1 MAYSSLKKNNMKY
14 WWLVCIFYC
23 LANVTNAQN
32 TGNNPKVLAYIAQ
45 YKAIAVAEMQRTGVP
60 AAIKLAQGI
69 FESNNG
75 ESKLCL
81 QSNNHFG
88 IKCKNDW
95 QGDRTYHDDDARG
108 ECFRVYATGADSYRD
123 HSDFLKTRPHYAFLF
138 QIPPTDYEAWAY
150 GLKKAGY
157 ATNPRYPE
165 RIIQIINEYNLNE
178 VTLSALQQTTN
189 STASTPL
196 TTEPTTIGASTPPT
210 SSDIKFVAPPAN
222 TTPTVTEEDEEEV
235 IEEVISIALKKDTT
249 LTVNDTS
256 KQATPNY
263 PQGVF
268 TINGLK
274 VIYAEAGI
282 SMLAIAQ
289 QHNIAYK
296 KLIEFNELTEID
308 ILEKSQLLFL
318 EKKKKIGAQTIHIVV
333 PNETMEDIAQKEG
346 MLLQSLLD
354 FNRIPKGRQPVSGE
368 KIYLKGNS
376 PTTPKLIEA
385 TTAKNTTATS

>member
-1 MAYSSLKKNNMKY
+1 MKY

-32 TGNNPKVLAYIAQ
+32 TGNNPKVLVYIAQ

-178 VTLSALQQTTN
+178 VTLLALQQSSTN
-189 STASTPL
+189 AGSNVLTATPAIP
-196 TTEPTTIGASTPPT
+196 EVTP
-210 SSDIKFVAPPAN
+210 SQAGNDIKFVTPPSQPAN
-222 TTPTVTEEDEEEV
+222 TKPATEKDVEEDEEV
-235 IEEVISIALKKDTT
+235 IEEIITITAKKDTT

-256 KQATPNY
+256 KQATTNY

-274 VIYAEAGI
+274 VIYAEAGT
-282 SMLAIAQ
+282 SMHAQ
-289 QHNIAYK
+289 ARGRGVDVGQQPAK
-296 KLIEFNELTEID
+296 VRCRQIE
-308 ILEKSQLLFL
+308 
-318 EKKKKIGAQTIHIVV
+318 
-333 PNETMEDIAQKEG
+333 
-346 MLLQSLLD
+346 
-354 FNRIPKGRQPVSGE
+354 RQR
-368 KIYLKGNS
+368 
-376 PTTPKLIEA
+376 
-385 TTAKNTTATS
+385 

>member
-1 MAYSSLKKNNMKY
+1 
-14 WWLVCIFYC
+14 
-23 LANVTNAQN
+23 
-32 TGNNPKVLAYIAQ
+32 
-45 YKAIAVAEMQRTGVP
+45 
-60 AAIKLAQGI
+60 
-69 FESNNG
+69 
-75 ESKLCL
+75 
-81 QSNNHFG
+81 
-88 IKCKNDW
+88 
-95 QGDRTYHDDDARG
+95 
-108 ECFRVYATGADSYRD
+108 
-123 HSDFLKTRPHYAFLF
+123 
-138 QIPPTDYEAWAY
+138 
-150 GLKKAGY
+150 
-157 ATNPRYPE
+157 
-165 RIIQIINEYNLNE
+165 
-178 VTLSALQQTTN
+178 
-189 STASTPL
+189 
-196 TTEPTTIGASTPPT
+196 
-210 SSDIKFVAPPAN
+210 
-222 TTPTVTEEDEEEV
+222 
-235 IEEVISIALKKDTT
+235 LKKDTT

>member
-1 MAYSSLKKNNMKY
+1 MKY

-32 TGNNPKVLAYIAQ
+32 TGNNPKVLVYIAQ

-178 VTLSALQQTTN
+178 VTLLALQQSSTN
-189 STASTPL
+189 AGSNVLTATPAIP
-196 TTEPTTIGASTPPT
+196 EVTP
-210 SSDIKFVAPPAN
+210 SQAGNDIKFVTPPSQPAN
-222 TTPTVTEEDEEEV
+222 TKPATEKDVEEDEEV
-235 IEEVISIALKKDTT
+235 IEEIITITAKKDTT

-256 KQATPNY
+256 KQATTNY

-274 VIYAEAGI
+274 VIYAEAGT

-385 TTAKNTTATS
+385 TTAKNTTTTS